1 MIRKAVI
8 PAAGLGTRFLPVTKI
23 VPKELLPIGV
33 RPSLDFIVE
42 EAVIAGLTHLILV
55 VSPQKIA
62 IVDYYR
68 AVMDEKYPGVV
79 VEFAV
84 QPEAK
89 GLGHAVACA
98 EAQVGGEE
106 FMVLLPDDMI
116 DTPEGPNVTQQ
127 MIALH
132 TRSRKSVIA
141 LMQVPRE
148 QVSAYGIVKGHQKES
163 NVVELTQ
170 LVEKPKADEAP
181 STLAIVGRYLLS
193 PQIFVSLRQERKGQ
207 LGEIQLT
214 DALSDLA
221 AQGQLL
227 GYLFTG
233 RRFDVGNP
241 IGMTIANVFY
251 QRHHPEIKNEIKKMI
266 QDL

>member
-1 MIRKAVI
+1 MLRKAVI
-8 PAAGLGTRFLPVTKI
+8 PAAGLGTRFFPVTKM
-23 VPKELLPIGV
+23 VPKELLPIGA

-42 EAVIAGLTHLILV
+42 EAIIAGLTHLIFV
-55 VSPQKIA
+55 ISPPKMA
-62 IVDYYR
+62 MFDRYR
-68 AVMDEKYPGVV
+68 SMMDERYPGITF
-79 VEFAV
+79 ECAL
-84 QPEAK
+84 QEEPK

-98 EAQVGGEE
+98 ESQVGDEH
-106 FMVLLPDDMI
+106 FVVLLPDDII
-116 DTPEGPNVTQQ
+116 DTPEGPNATQQ
-127 MIALH
+127 MLNLYK
-132 TRSRKSVIA
+132 RSQKSVVA

-148 QVSAYGIVKGHQKES
+148 QVSAYGIVKGYQKES

-170 LVEKPKADEAP
+170 LVEKPKAEEAP
-181 STLAIVGRYLLS
+181 STLAVVGRYLLS
-193 PQIFVSLRQERKGQ
+193 PKIFVSLRQEQKGQ

-214 DALSDLA
+214 DALGDLA

-241 IGMTIANVFY
+241 IGMTIAALFY
-251 QRHHPEIKNEIKKMI
+251 QQHHPEIRKAI